1 MVPSVST
8 EPVTARP
15 SFAKV
20 AASAAS
26 IATPRVA
33 KDSTPKIKP
42 SVATPR
48 SLDIPP
54 FKRPVPVTDEAVVV
68 SSDVPT
74 SKRADDKAGSAS
86 ARTGEWIDSALQ
98 SAAPPSDIKEGISS
112 ARPQSI
118 ALSKLVAEDSSTQV
132 SSSSG
137 SVKLPSDNGKST
149 YSLNTLS
156 IDEQESIRPDDSASL
171 RAVEEEEMASPPGS
185 LPAGSRQGSD
195 HGAGAFIGANAFQ
208 DQFQHISAMNPH
220 PHAHRG
226 VPNGRAPN
234 QLPSPYQHM
243 FDPNNLVSGSGIAA
257 QPASLVMPKIEGY
270 DGSLTVADQPLIT
283 ALQTPRDR
291 LFVVRLEELLAGFI
305 NESTERELVVEDNNA
320 FYRLCTH
327 RLANY
332 YCLSS
337 AAGPTSQ
344 TNIPSVKV
352 IRTPF
357 ARIPPLVSR
366 MVDIGKDSTTPP
378 VVAPARKILRRDDG
392 KSGTNTA
399 ANSQTPSK
407 TTSEDGGSEGSSDAQ
422 DAKEKGPLSRD
433 EREAR
438 YNARR
443 AELFSDIESEQNDG
457 GGPSEE
463 KDKDVSRSS
472 SAAGKKKNKGKQRN
486 YDDDEFHSRSAFSVY
501 YSPGPSGYSQEH
513 SAYYTA
519 MSGGMSNAYSSGPYS
534 SMASGPTPPQPGS
547 TTYSSMYPPQAQ
559 PQHFPGQQFHVNG
572 AQPNGPGPM
581 YPNYGQMPNQY
592 DLSADFQR
600 GMSSFQNAGMPS
612 QVTPRMGPVPMA
624 SFPGSQQNSPPMHA
638 APGWPPMQ
646 QPYPMPQGAFQQ
658 PGPGNRPMS
667 APHQGPVPGTYPYG
681 QFPPNP
687 MNGRPNM
694 NQHPIPG
701 SYNRQQFNPQSQAFI
716 PGVRGPPYMHHVG
729 AGHQGLGQH
738 AGHGGG
744 GNTSMGNMMG
754 NMGMHGAGPYSVV
767 VNNNIPGNAPGPL
780 MPALPVP
787 QPGLYAPSSPP
798 YIPTTNNN
806 YASPMHRNASQ
817 PGGELSS
824 AQSSIAK
831 YGTPAHLPAK
841 PPAPAPVQTG
851 GPKLGGGSAPVVVSS
866 SPSTN

>member
-1 MVPSVST
+1 MAPSIST
-8 EPVTARP
+8 EPVTTRP

-20 AASAAS
+20 AASAVSVAH
-26 IATPRVA
+26 PRAA
-33 KDSTPKIKP
+33 KDANPKPKP
-42 SVATPR
+42 PVATPR

-54 FKRPVPVTDEAVVV
+54 YKRPVAATDEPVVV
-68 SSDVPT
+68 SGDIPI
-74 SKRADDKAGSAS
+74 SKPVDDKAGTAS

-98 SAAPPSDIKEGISS
+98 SAEPSSDIKEDLTST
-112 ARPQSI
+112 RPQSI
-118 ALSKLVAEDSSTQV
+118 ALSKLVAEDNSTQV

-137 SVKLPSDNGKST
+137 SFKPPSDNGKST
-149 YSLNTLS
+149 YSLNNLS
-156 IDEQESIRPDDSASL
+156 LDEQESIRPDDSASL

-195 HGAGAFIGANAFQ
+195 HGAGAFLGAGAFQ
-208 DQFQHISAMNPH
+208 DQFHHISAMNPQTQ
-220 PHAHRG
+220 AHRA
-226 VPNGRAPN
+226 VANGRALNPL
-234 QLPSPYQHM
+234 QSAYQHM
-243 FDPNNLVSGSGIAA
+243 FDPNQVASGPGPAA
-257 QPASLVMPKIEGY
+257 QPISTVMPKIEGF
-270 DGSLTVADQPLIT
+270 DGSLTVADQPLVA
-283 ALQTPRDR
+283 ALQNPRDR
-291 LFVVRLEELLAGFI
+291 LFVVRLEQLFAGFI
-305 NESTERELVVEDNNA
+305 NDSTDRELVVEDNNA

-337 AAGPTSQ
+337 AAGPTSPV

-357 ARIPPLVSR
+357 ARIPPRLVSR
-366 MVDIGKDSTTPP
+366 VIDLGKDSTTPP

-407 TTSEDGGSEGSSDAQ
+407 TTSEVGGSEGSNDGQ

-443 AELFSDIESEQNDG
+443 AEIFSDIESEQNDAN

-463 KDKDVSRSS
+463 KEKDVSRSN

-486 YDDDEFHSRSAFSVY
+486 YDDDDFHSRSAFSVY
-501 YSPGPSGYSQEH
+501 YGPGPSGYSQEQH
-513 SAYYTA
+513 STYYTA
-519 MSGGMSNAYSSGPYS
+519 MSGGMTNAYSSGPYS

-547 TTYSSMYPPQAQ
+547 TTYSSMYPPHAQ
-559 PQHFPGQQFHVNG
+559 PQHFPGQQFPMNG
-572 AQPNGPGPM
+572 AQPNGSGPM

-624 SFPGSQQNSPPMHA
+624 AYPGPQQGSPPMHA

-646 QPYPMPQGAFQQ
+646 QPYPMPQVPFQQ
-658 PGPGNRPMS
+658 PGNGNRPMS
-667 APHQGPVPGTYPYG
+667 APHQGPVPGAYPYG
-681 QFPPNP
+681 QFPTNP
-687 MNGRPNM
+687 MNGRPNP

-701 SYNRQQFNPQSQAFI
+701 SYNRQQFNPQSQAFV
-716 PGVRGPPYMHHVG
+716 PGGRGLPGMQTHHG
-729 AGHQGLGQH
+729 TGHNM
-738 AGHGGG
+738 GHGSNHGSGG
-744 GNTSMGNMMG
+744 HVQHVPNVNGMGFGNL
-754 NMGMHGAGPYSVV
+754 GP
-767 VNNNIPGNAPGPL
+767 A
-780 MPALPVP
+780 AP
-787 QPGLYAPSSPP
+787 QPGLYAPGSPP
-798 YIPTTNNN
+798 YVPPTSNN
-806 YASPMHRNASQ
+806 YVPSMHQAPLNPRADPASN
-817 PGGELSS
+817 
-824 AQSSIAK
+824 QSSIAK

-851 GPKLGGGSAPVVVSS
+851 GPKLGNGAGSAPVVVSS